1 MSELLPFFF
10 LTRIFAYANLLAIVA
25 RVVKAQQM
33 LQLLERTLA
42 ASVKH
47 ELRSGGSMKLNIL
60 LTVMAGSRLLVLAA
74 HVEPADDTSATTSA
88 TGSSLGLI

>member
-1 MSELLPFFF
+1 
-10 LTRIFAYANLLAIVA
+10 
-25 RVVKAQQM
+25 
-33 LQLLERTLA
+33 
-42 ASVKH
+42 
-47 ELRSGGSMKLNIL
+47 MKLNIL